1 VAENQLVKLFLFL
14 LFLWACWMHK
24 INRTVLGIVMFFFIK
39 KIYLKSFFFIKKY
52 IKILENKK
60 TKKIYFLNTAT
71 PLSF

>member
-14 LFLWACWMHK
+14 LFLWAYWMHK
-24 INRTVLGIVMFFFIK
+24 INRTVLGIVMFFYK
-39 KIYLKSFFFIKKY
+39 KKY

-60 TKKIYFLNTAT
+60 TKKNIFLSTAT